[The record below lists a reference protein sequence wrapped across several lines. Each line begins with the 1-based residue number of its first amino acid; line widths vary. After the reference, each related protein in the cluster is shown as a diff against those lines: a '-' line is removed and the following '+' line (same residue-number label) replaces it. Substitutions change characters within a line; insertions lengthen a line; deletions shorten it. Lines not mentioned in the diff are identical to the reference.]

1 LEASEAAGSDV
12 LLVTTEA
19 ESDQEAEH
27 ILAFP
32 ANSAK
37 GYNIILT
44 STQNTEQLK
53 NTEIYKILQNNK
65 KS

>member
-37 GYNIILT
+37 GYNIILA

-53 NTEIYKILQNNK
+53 IQKLIK
-65 KS
+65 